1 LSGVQIGPDRAARV
15 QFQADRR
22 AWFVIV
28 NDGRVEQLDVGVI
41 EDPDVSVQWSAN
53 VASAILRGDIRDDDA
68 WRATTVTAM
77 TATGMYS
84 GPPAPLDLACRPELD
99 LLPRIPGASL
109 CAQFLFPAGPFG
121 AVHYVLRFQD
131 GRVVE
136 ELLGEVEGFDVRVE
150 MPYRAMARARAGEIT
165 IIEALEGGSVI
176 GDLGPLAALAGIAES
191 PEYQRAERATG
202 RHAIALSVLG
212 ELNLDPGFRDAM
224 CTLVPSSET

>member
-1 LSGVQIGPDRAARV
+1 LSSVQVSPGRAARV
-15 QFQADRR
+15 QFQTDRR
-22 AWFVIV
+22 AWFLIV
-28 NDGRVEQLDVGVI
+28 KDSRVEQLDVGMI
-41 EDPDVSVQWSAN
+41 DDPDVSVQWSAD
-53 VASAILRGDIRDDDA
+53 VVSAILRGDLRDDDA

-84 GPPAPLDLACRPELD
+84 GPPAPLDFACRPELD

-121 AVHYVLRFQD
+121 AVHYVLRFED

-136 ELLGEVEGFDVRVE
+136 ELLGEVEGFDVRVA
-150 MPYRAMARARAGEIT
+150 MSYVAMARARAGEIT
-165 IIEALEGGSVI
+165 IIEALEGGSVS

-212 ELNLDPGFRDAM
+212 ELNLDERFRAAM
-224 CTLVPSSET
+224 CTLAGSSDA